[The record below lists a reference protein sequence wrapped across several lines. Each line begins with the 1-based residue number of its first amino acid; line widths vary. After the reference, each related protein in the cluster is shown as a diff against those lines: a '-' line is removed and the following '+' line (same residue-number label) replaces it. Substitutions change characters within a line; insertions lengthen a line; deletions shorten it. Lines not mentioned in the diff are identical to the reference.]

1 MKLTKNEDVLSE
13 NDENNR
19 ACIHAN
25 KEGEHGHRDVFKWQF
40 TIKSVCN
47 ANIIQKC

>member
-19 ACIHAN
+19 AWNHAS
-25 KEGEHGHRDVFKWQF
+25 KEGEHGHRDIFKWQF
-40 TIKSVCN
+40 IIKPVCN
-47 ANIIQKC
+47 ANITENC